1 MIRVGD
7 VLPEGSRLLRKVI
20 QPGTG
25 KQFPL
30 ILDRKMRERG
40 GKGLYGIDKSKIQRP
55 LSI

>member
-7 VLPEGSRLLRKVI
+7 VLPEGSRLPRKVM

-30 ILDRKMRERG
+30 ILDQKMRKQG

-55 LSI
+55 IPL

>member
-55 LSI
+55 LSL